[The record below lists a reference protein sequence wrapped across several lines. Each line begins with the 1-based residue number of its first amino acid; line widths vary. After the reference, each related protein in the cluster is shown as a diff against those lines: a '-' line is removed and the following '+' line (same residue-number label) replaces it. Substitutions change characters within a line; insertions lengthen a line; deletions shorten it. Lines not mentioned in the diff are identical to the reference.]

1 MTSRVSG
8 IAVVISLAVFAI
20 AYLASPL
27 ILGRAL
33 SGYLDGLG
41 VEARLQF
48 DRPTLTGI
56 MLSKGYIAAESWTM
70 EVAEARFDFSLRS
83 LRQAR
88 VDLLEVRG
96 ISIRS
101 IPASAEVIAVESYPP
116 VSLWQALPVNN
127 LTIHQIEIQVAE
139 PELVSTA
146 SVRMT
151 RDQLAVSMTAQS
163 PLLPAPLFADVT
175 LDPAGTF
182 LAIVGPDGDVE
193 GDKRVLRIEGAKVDD
208 HLVLAGDL
216 TIDAGVFD
224 LLSRSLG
231 LQDLSGS
238 ISGQLAGKLAWPV
251 TPEAFSSFVLNG
263 LLEINVGLEAP
274 GYNGS
279 DIEGSIAFELRD
291 EQLQVSSKDLFLGS
305 ADKTKPFR
313 LKGIDYSFSP
323 GSEFTIGFE
332 SAPFNLRTQSID
344 ELVLALT
351 IKTGL
356 VFVGDPIN
364 MSPDLSVTNLG
375 INSMLDVFLTPTGVR
390 VSLGEMRLTGSSAII
405 DGVNY
410 TMGGES
416 LGLLSGEFQ
425 LPSIQAMIESPET
438 LVSLQGEIEGAWQ
451 FDFVA
456 DAADAATGRITI
468 NANTSMVQENGAVRL
483 SVAKGGELG
492 VLQSGQRYNFLL
504 TTRANAEFSADGSM
518 KLSETEL
525 LVRVPELTDPIL
537 VHLAS
542 VDKVGDSINTT
553 GWVRLRDNPAALVIK
568 MELTLG
574 LSTLQGS
581 VRLFAEHRVNKT
593 FLNREI
599 PGWVSQ
605 YDLTRGNLSFEA
617 QGLFSVGG
625 DNPEY
630 DIEGWSELK
639 DGAGYYEDIPL
650 KGVAFSLP
658 VVIAD
663 SGLTL
668 GPGPVSIETADPGL
682 PVRNVRMSIDAT
694 DDHVRAVDLEGQVLG
709 GSFNIRSLD
718 YDLVADA
725 SDFVIRLDGI
735 SLSDVLALEGDDLS
749 GDGVLDAELRV
760 IVGPDGLRVS
770 EGRVQSRAP
779 GGYIRYLGPASDGGN
794 AGLKLALT
802 ALKNFQYESLQA
814 TPSYENGNLTLGIR
828 LEGKNEEVESGR
840 PIHFNLNINENIP
853 ALLQSLHTH
862 EKLERKIQDRATGG
876 KSLAQ

>member
-1 MTSRVSG
+1 MIPRVYG
-8 IAVVISLAVFAI
+8 IAVVTSLAMFAI
-20 AYLASPL
+20 AYLTSPL
-27 ILGRAL
+27 ILGRAA

-41 VEARLQF
+41 LEARLRF
-48 DRPTLTGI
+48 GRPTLSGI
-56 MLSKGYIAAESWTM
+56 VLSKGYVATESWTM
-70 EVAEARFDFSLRS
+70 ELTEARFDFSLKS

-88 VDLLEVRG
+88 VDLLEVRE
-96 ISIRS
+96 ISIRTK
-101 IPASAEVIAVESYPP
+101 PAGVEVIAVESYPP

-127 LTIHQIEIQVAE
+127 LTIHQIKIQIAE
-139 PELVSTA
+139 PELVSMA

-151 RDQLAVSMTAQS
+151 RDQLVVSMTAQS

-175 LDPAGTF
+175 IDPAGTF

-193 GDKRVLRIEGAKVDD
+193 GDERVLRIEGAKVDD

-216 TIDAGVFD
+216 TIDTGVFD

-263 LLEINVGLEAP
+263 LLEINVGLEVP

-279 DIEGSIAFELRD
+279 VIDGSIAFELRD
-291 EQLQVSSKDLFLGS
+291 EQLQVSSKDLFLGA
-305 ADKTKPFR
+305 ADTMKPFR
-313 LKGIDYSFSP
+313 LRGIDYSLSP

-332 SAPFNLRTQSID
+332 SAPFKLQTQSVD
-344 ELVLALT
+344 ELSLALT

-364 MSPDLSVTNLG
+364 MSPDLSVKNLG
-375 INSMLDVFLTPTGVR
+375 INSMLDVFLTPAGVR

-405 DGVNY
+405 DGVNH

-416 LGLLSGEFQ
+416 LGLLTGEFQ
-425 LPSIQAMIESPET
+425 LPSIQTMMESPET
-438 LVSLQGEIEGAWQ
+438 LASLQGEIEGDWK
-451 FDFVA
+451 FDFV
-456 DAADAATGRITI
+456 ADAATGRITI
-468 NANTSMVQENGAVRL
+468 DANTSMVQENGAVRL
-483 SVAKGGELG
+483 SIANGGELG
-492 VLQSGQRYNFLL
+492 ILQLGQQYHFAL
-504 TTRANAEFSADGSM
+504 TTRADAEFSADGSM

-525 LVRVPELTDPIL
+525 LASVPEFTNPIL

-542 VDKVGDSINTT
+542 VDKVGDSIRTS
-553 GWVRLRDNPAALVIK
+553 GWFRLRDNPAALVIK
-568 MELTLG
+568 TELTLG

-581 VRLFAEHRVNKT
+581 VRLFADHRVNKT

-605 YDLTRGNLSFEA
+605 YDLSRGKLSFEVE
-617 QGLFSVGG
+617 GLFSVGG
-625 DNPEY
+625 ANPEY
-630 DIEGWSELK
+630 HLEGWSELK

-658 VVIAD
+658 IVIAD

-668 GPGPVSIETADPGL
+668 GPGPVSIEIADPGL
-682 PVRNVRMSIDAT
+682 PVRNVRMNVDAT

-709 GSFNIRSLD
+709 GAFNIRSLD
-718 YDLVADA
+718 YDLVADT
-725 SDFVIRLDGI
+725 SDFVVRLDGI

-779 GGYIRYLGPASDGGN
+779 GGYIRYLGSASDGGN

-802 ALKNFQYESLQA
+802 ALKNFQYENLQA

-828 LEGKNEEVESGR
+828 LEGKNEEIESGR

-853 ALLQSLHTH
+853 ALLQSLQTH
-862 EKLERKIQDRATGG
+862 EKLERKIQERATGG